1 MGLAIKY
8 MMMVERKY
16 AVAGCLLFVLLFLTS
31 AAGGFARDVNVKV
44 RNITMSDGL
53 PTNTVRCIVQDKQ
66 GFIWF
71 GTDNGL
77 CRYDGY
83 GVQTFTIPQNKFDQF
98 VSALS
103 VTDDGLLVGTSQG
116 AYAFTFRTEQFELL
130 SNKITSQV
138 SSFSR
143 DADNNVWISTMGKG
157 IYRYNLHSKVCKNFP
172 FSMWRGKV
180 ALTYADANNQVWAL
194 GNTMH
199 SPVYRLNKSTDKFDV
214 FPLKSSLSL
223 SSMSMLQTDDNNL
236 LIGTWDNGLVK
247 LNGDGTVEQLINPV
261 TSNHAHHIHSLCKK
275 SATEVLVGSDDGLLL
290 YDLQQKKWRVLS
302 ELDDSKHFASERFVY
317 SITRDSE
324 GGLWIGTFYGG
335 VNYVSPMGERFH
347 TYTHDDAAFGLSG
360 NVVGRFCEDAQH
372 RIWIATDD
380 GGVNCYD
387 AANDRFVNYPGKQV
401 LGQYNVHGLYVDGG
415 ELWAGTYGNGVVR
428 MNLTSGAL
436 KTYHLD
442 GRRFSSSC
450 YCIFR
455 DSKHRL
461 WATSMDGVNVFDEQ
475 SGQFRV
481 VKSFKSLTID
491 IFEDT
496 GGNVWF
502 STQGKG
508 LWRLSGKSSSLLRQ
522 PEGAWKH
529 YVDNEEESS
538 SIPDNQV
545 NCVRQDAQGRIF
557 VATDQG
563 LCEYNPDKDNFQT
576 VRLLDNAESIN
587 SIIINQDEMW
597 LSSNMGLIRCI
608 SGEKTRVYNH
618 YDGLTCDQFVA
629 NSSLLASDG
638 RIYFGTTRG
647 FNAFYPYQIKVNQTT
662 PPVFITSLELYNRHV
677 KVGSEKLPES
687 LGQIDQLDLAYGD
700 DMFSISFAA
709 LSYISPEKNQYAYM
723 LEGFDKEWIYS
734 GSEHKATY
742 TNIPAGT
749 YTFRVK
755 ATNNDG
761 VWSSQ
766 EAQLK
771 IVVHPP
777 FWWGLPAKLLYLLLI
792 CYAVYLYSQLRVR
805 REKRRHQQE
814 LQQLSDRKEQEVR
827 DARLQFFTMIAHEI
841 RTPVSLIIGPLEN
854 LKSEWAKLTLP
865 AKESKAM
872 NATIDV
878 IDRNAQRLL
887 NLVNQL
893 LDFNKVQQNAMQVH
907 FKLQNISK
915 LMRAVAERFEPTL
928 QKNGAHLEV
937 DYPSDD
943 FAAVI
948 DNEAI
953 TKVISNL
960 MTNASKYTKD
970 YVRLTCKVIDK
981 EHFCIEVCD
990 NGEGVSADEQ
1000 EKIFS
1005 AFYQA
1010 KDNKPGTGIGLSIVK
1025 NLVTAHHGKVEV
1037 VSKVGMGATFIVT
1050 LPVHQQD
1057 VAVGEDDAASDL
1069 NRQVVDADSFEKEK
1083 TVENAEQEDKETP
1096 EKPSMLVV
1104 EDDDDM
1110 RQFIAA
1116 NFSDVYQVYTAE
1128 NGVEG
1133 LKQLASHTVTLIVS
1147 DWMMPEMD
1155 GAEFCR
1161 RVRQNPQTSHVPFVM
1176 LTAKTD
1182 DGSKTESMNCGAD
1195 AYIEKPFS
1203 MKYLEA
1209 CIRNLIEMRHLL
1221 QSKYSHT
1228 PLEPITEVASN
1239 SVDNEFLVKMNQLIE
1254 DNITNPCLSV
1264 VFLAEQMN
1272 ISRSSL
1278 FAKIKALVDVTPNEL
1293 IQLVKLKKAATLLKS
1308 GNHRISEVCYMVGFS
1323 SPSYF
1328 SKCFQKQFGMRPGE
1342 FVEQNASTT
1351 DKKVALDD
1359 LLKDA

>member
-1 MGLAIKY
+1 MGK
-8 MMMVERKY
+8 RKY
-16 AVAGCLLFVLLFLTS
+16 TLVGCLLFALLFLTS
-31 AAGGFARDVNVKV
+31 AVGGSTRDVNVKV

-53 PTNTVRCIVQDKQ
+53 PTNTVRCIVQDNQ

-103 VTDDGLLVGTSQG
+103 ATDDGLLVGTSQG
-116 AYAFTFRTEQFELL
+116 AYVFSFRTEQFSLL

-138 SSFSR
+138 SSFSQ
-143 DADNNVWISTMGKG
+143 DGDNNIWISTMGKG

-172 FSMWRGKV
+172 FSMWQGKV
-180 ALTYADANNQVWAL
+180 ALTYVDGDNQVWAL

-199 SPVYRLNKSTDKFDV
+199 SAFCRLNKSTDKFDV
-214 FPLKSSLSL
+214 FPVKTSLSL
-223 SSMSMLQTDDNNL
+223 SGMSMLQVGDNNL

-247 LNGDGTVEQLINPV
+247 LNGDGTVEQLINPAI
-261 TSNHAHHIHSLCKK
+261 SNHAHHIHSLFKK

-290 YDLQQKKWRVLS
+290 YDLQQKTWRELS
-302 ELDDSKHFASERFVY
+302 ELVDSKKFVAERFVY
-317 SITRDSE
+317 SITRDNE
-324 GGLWIGTFYGG
+324 GGLWLGTFYGG
-335 VNYVSPMGERFH
+335 VNYLSPMGERFR
-347 TYTHDDAAFGLSG
+347 TYTHDDSVLGLSG
-360 NVVGRFCEDAQH
+360 NVVGRFCEDALH

-387 AANDRFVNYPGKQV
+387 AANDQFVNYPGKQV

-415 ELWAGTYGNGVVR
+415 DLWVGTYGNGVVR
-428 MNLTSGAL
+428 MNLATGAL

-442 GRRFSSSC
+442 GKQFSSSC

-461 WATSMDGVNVFDEQ
+461 WATSMESANVFDEQ
-475 SGQFRV
+475 SGQFKV
-481 VKSFKSLTID
+481 VKSFKSLALD
-491 IFEDT
+491 VFEDSN
-496 GGNVWF
+496 GNVWF
-502 STQGKG
+502 STQGQG
-508 LWRLSGKSSSLLRQ
+508 LWRLSSKYTSLNRQ
-522 PEGAWKH
+522 LKDAWKH
-529 YVDNEEESS
+529 YAANEKDSS
-538 SIPDNQV
+538 AIPNNQV

-563 LCEYNPDKDNFQT
+563 ICEYSPIKDNFRPIRLFANT
-576 VRLLDNAESIN
+576 VSIN
-587 SIIINQDEMW
+587 SIVLNQDEMW
-597 LSSNMGLIRCI
+597 LSSSMGIIRCI
-608 SGEKTRVYNH
+608 SGEKIRMYNH

-629 NSSLLASDG
+629 NSGLLASDG

-647 FNAFYPYQIKVNQTT
+647 FNAFYPYQIRVNQTI
-662 PPVFITSLELYNRHV
+662 PPVFITSLELYNKHV
-677 KVGSEKLPES
+677 KVGSDKLPES
-687 LGQIDQLDLAYGD
+687 LGRIEQLDLAYGD

-723 LEGFDKEWIYS
+723 LEGFDKGWIYS
-734 GSEHKATY
+734 GAEHKATY

-777 FWWGLPAKLLYLLLI
+777 FWWSLPAKLLYLLLI
-792 CYAVYLYSQLRVR
+792 GYAVYLYSQMKVR
-805 REKRRHQQE
+805 KEKRHHQRE
-814 LQQLSDRKEQEVR
+814 LQLLSDRKEQEVR
-827 DARLQFFTMIAHEI
+827 NARLQFFTMIAHEI

-854 LKSEWAKLTLP
+854 LKSEWAKLNLSM
-865 AKESKAM
+865 KEGKAM

-893 LDFNKVQQNAMQVH
+893 LDFNKVQQSGVQVH

-915 LMRAVAERFEPTL
+915 LMHAVAEQFEPTL
-928 QKNGAHLEV
+928 LKNGTRLEIV
-937 DYPSDD
+937 YPSDD
-943 FAAVI
+943 FAAII
-948 DNEAI
+948 DKEAI

-970 YVRLTCKVIDK
+970 YVRLSCKVMNK
-981 EHFCIEVCD
+981 EYFRIEVCD
-990 NGEGVSADEQ
+990 NGEGISASEQ
-1000 EKIFS
+1000 DKIFS

-1025 NLVTAHHGKVEV
+1025 NLVAAHHGMVEV
-1037 VSKVGMGATFIVT
+1037 VSKVGLGATFVVT
-1050 LPVHQQD
+1050 LPIHQQD
-1057 VAVGEDDAASDL
+1057 VAVGEEEDALDL
-1069 NRQVVDADSFEKEK
+1069 PHQVEDADSFEKEK
-1083 TVENAEQEDKETP
+1083 DVEKDEKENQK
-1096 EKPSMLVV
+1096 KPSMLVV
-1104 EDDDDM
+1104 EDDEDM
-1110 RQFIAA
+1110 RKFIAS
-1116 NFSDVYQVYTAE
+1116 NFSDNYQVFTAE
-1128 NGVEG
+1128 NGVQG
-1133 LKQLASHTVTLIVS
+1133 LKQLGLHTIALIVS

-1239 SVDNEFLVKMNQLIE
+1239 SVDNEFLVKMSQLIE

-1264 VFLAEQMN
+1264 VFLADQMN

-1278 FAKIKALVDVTPNEL
+1278 FVKIKALVDVTPNEL
-1293 IQLVKLKKAATLLKS
+1293 IQLVKLKKAAVLLKS

-1342 FVEQNASTT
+1342 FVEQNASLI
-1351 DKKVALDD
+1351 DKKVVLDD
-1359 LLKDA
+1359 LLKDV